1 MKITVKGEGI
11 ILAINDYDYSDDYYE
26 LPFIIKGVVVLADG
40 EDITKKKGKYL
51 TSRYVHDL
59 VAKDGATITSASIC
73 DYSKDFV
80 AEFDIPVEDFDPK
93 KLQLIKSDY
102 EFAGMPYGILA
113 STVVYDGKEYDTDSE
128 LLDRLR
134 RSFSPTDVY

>member
-11 ILAINDYDYSDDYYE
+11 ILAINDYEYSDDYYE

-102 EFAGMPYGILA
+102 EFADMPYGILA

>member
-1 MKITVKGEGI
+1 MKITVKGDGI
-11 ILAINDYDYSDDYYE
+11 IVAINDYECPEDYYE
-26 LPFIIKGVVVLADG
+26 LPFILKGVTVIADG

-51 TSRYVHDL
+51 TSKYVHDL
-59 VAKDGATITSASIC
+59 CAKDGTTIKSAEIC
-73 DYSKDFV
+73 DYSKEFV

-113 STVVYDGKEYDTDSE
+113 STVVYDGKEYDSPSE

-134 RSFSPTDVY
+134 RSFTPTDVY